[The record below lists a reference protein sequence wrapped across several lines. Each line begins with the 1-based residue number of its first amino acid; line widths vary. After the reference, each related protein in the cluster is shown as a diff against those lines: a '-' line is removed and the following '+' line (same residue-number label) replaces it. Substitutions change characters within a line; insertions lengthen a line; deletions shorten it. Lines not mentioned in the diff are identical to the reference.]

1 MNITMVTSQDVAR
14 LANVSQA
21 TVSRAFREDVYINP
35 ETKKKVLKAAEELGY
50 YPNYSARSLKNQK
63 SGIIGLMLS
72 DADNMFYTKLTKSM
86 EKYMKL
92 RGYRLMLT
100 YNDEDPDKE
109 RECLE
114 SLISSRVEGVFC
126 IPVSERNRDL
136 YDVMRK
142 NGIHVVQVIR
152 KMYDDLNT
160 VVINDEMGG
169 YLATS
174 YLLDRGH
181 RNILITEYGFNE
193 KMPVK
198 TAGYMRAFQERGL
211 SSEYAHILD
220 LPFGVDTSALIAGAI
235 VSNNATAIITS
246 NSPMTISALKACKNQ
261 GLEISRDI
269 SFIAYDDSPW
279 LDLLNITA
287 MTHPMEDIGKSM
299 ADMLYKMLDD
309 SAAPPRPVSLEV
321 KPYLLLRNSIRQV
334 EPHP

>member
-1 MNITMVTSQDVAR
+1 MVTSQDVAR

>member
-193 KMPVK
+193 KMPVRNGASLRS
-198 TAGYMRAFQERGL
+198 TPTSWIYPLAWIPAPSSPGL
-211 SSEYAHILD
+211 
-220 LPFGVDTSALIAGAI
+220 
-235 VSNNATAIITS
+235 
-246 NSPMTISALKACKNQ
+246 
-261 GLEISRDI
+261 
-269 SFIAYDDSPW
+269 
-279 LDLLNITA
+279 
-287 MTHPMEDIGKSM
+287 
-299 ADMLYKMLDD
+299 
-309 SAAPPRPVSLEV
+309 
-321 KPYLLLRNSIRQV
+321 
-334 EPHP
+334 

>member
-1 MNITMVTSQDVAR
+1 
-14 LANVSQA
+14 
-21 TVSRAFREDVYINP
+21 
-35 ETKKKVLKAAEELGY
+35 
-50 YPNYSARSLKNQK
+50 
-63 SGIIGLMLS
+63 
-72 DADNMFYTKLTKSM
+72 M

-261 GLEISRDI
+261 GLEIPRDI

-309 SAAPPRPVSLEV
+309 SGGPSPAGIPRSEALSAAAQLHPPGGAAPIRTNPRRGMNHREDVFHAAPSLSYFIS
-321 KPYLLLRNSIRQV
+321 PLRR
-334 EPHP
+334 

>member
-1 MNITMVTSQDVAR
+1 MVTSQDVAR

-261 GLEISRDI
+261 GLEIPRDI

-309 SAAPPRPVSLEV
+309 SAVPPRPVSLEV

>member
-1 MNITMVTSQDVAR
+1 MVTSQDVAR

-114 SLISSRVEGVFC
+114 SLISSRVDGVFC

-261 GLEISRDI
+261 GLEIPRDI

>member
-1 MNITMVTSQDVAR
+1 MVTSQDVAR

-261 GLEISRDI
+261 GLEIPRDI

>member
-1 MNITMVTSQDVAR
+1 MVTSQDVAR

-261 GLEISRDI
+261 GLEIPRDI

-309 SAAPPRPVSLEV
+309 STAPLRPVSLEV

>member
-1 MNITMVTSQDVAR
+1 MVTSQDVAR

-261 GLEISRDI
+261 GLEIPRDI

-334 EPHP
+334 EPHQ

>member
-261 GLEISRDI
+261 GLEIPRDI

>member
-1 MNITMVTSQDVAR
+1 MCLRQRYPAPFGRT
-14 LANVSQA
+14 
-21 TVSRAFREDVYINP
+21 YISTRRP
-35 ETKKKVLKAAEELGY
+35 KKKVLKAAEELGY